1 MTPRRCSR
9 HHLAAVLLAG
19 TACAPA
25 PPVFPRAA
33 DFATSSQGSASDTGD
48 TGVRT
53 PQDEVFIEAP
63 AVDEREWDRAVAI
76 DGGTFE
82 MGCTRDPDWNCYV
95 DEFPVRTVTIR
106 PTVVM
111 VYEVTQG
118 LYASVMGSAEAD
130 GINRHRPVTN
140 VSWVE
145 AAAFA
150 NALSVRDGL
159 EPAYTLGSSATDT
172 EVDVEA
178 TGWRLPTEA
187 EWEYYAR
194 AGTDFTFSGGED
206 ILSVGWIDENSPF
219 TLQPVGAQDANAWGL
234 HDLSGNAW
242 EWTGDWLGPY
252 PPEDEIDPPGFPE
265 GTKKVVRGGSVENH
279 ASYARVSLRRLS
291 SPEGIPD
298 CLSFRLT
305 RTNGPSLR
313 APPPEP
319 DSP

>member
-1 MTPRRCSR
+1 MTLPRHLRAWLPPLLLGGGACS
-9 HHLAAVLLAG
+9 VE
-19 TACAPA
+19 APG
-25 PPVFPRAA
+25 FPRAA
-33 DFATSSQGSASDTGD
+33 DFGSSLPGIDSAVHDTGI
-48 TGVRT
+48 VAEAEVVT
-53 PQDEVFIEAP
+53 PVSP
-63 AVDEREWDRAVAI
+63 VVDESEWDRAVAV
-76 DGGTFE
+76 DGGAFE

-111 VYEVTQG
+111 AYEVTRG
-118 LYASVMGSAEAD
+118 LYAAVMGTPSED
-130 GINRHRPVTN
+130 GRARHLPMTHIT
-140 VSWVE
+140 WVE

-150 NALSVRDGL
+150 NALSARDGL
-159 EPAYTLGSSATDT
+159 EPAYTLGLSATDT
-172 EVDVEA
+172 LVDVEA

-194 AGTDFTFSGGED
+194 AGTDLTFAGSED
-206 ILSVGWIDENSPF
+206 IFAVGWIDENSPY
-219 TLQPVGAQDANAWGL
+219 TLQPVGARAANAWGL

-265 GTKKVVRGGSVENH
+265 GSKKVVRGGSVENH
-279 ASYARVSLRRLS
+279 ASYARVSLRRLN
-291 SPEGIPD
+291 SPDGTLA

-313 APPPEP
+313 DPPPERGR
-319 DSP
+319 